1 MAVERQSTSK
11 SRALGLWLGLAAF
24 VLLLAFPVDA
34 TNVPASRLAAVA
46 LLMAVWWVTDAIP
59 LFATA
64 LLPLVLYP
72 LLGIMPGHDT
82 APIYFNSTI
91 VLFLG
96 GFMIAL
102 TMEKWNLHRRIA
114 LNIIHAVGGGPA
126 RIVLGFMIAA
136 AFLSMW
142 ISNTAT
148 AVMMVPIGLAICL
161 QIESEAGD
169 EGARH
174 LSVGLMLG
182 IAYGCTVGGL
192 TTLVGTP
199 PNLSFVRIFEILFPD
214 APAIAFGQWLI
225 MAFPVGLI
233 MLFVSWFLITHVLHR
248 VPDGVTIDRDV
259 VDKERRG
266 LGSISFEERAVL
278 GVFAATALLWV
289 FRVDLQL
296 GFLTVPGWSRLI
308 PDAAF
313 IDDGTVAIAMASI
326 LFFIPA
332 RNGTGGA
339 AAKGATAKGAA
350 AKGATRVMGP
360 DVIPRLPWNIVL
372 LFGGG
377 FALAAGFQETGLA
390 QLIGNQ
396 FDVLAS
402 VPVFV
407 MILLVCAA
415 LTFLTEFTSNTATTE
430 MILPILASVA
440 VATGTH
446 PLVLMIPATLSA
458 SCAFMM
464 PVATPPNAIVFG
476 SDRITVGQMARA
488 GIFLN
493 LIGVL
498 VIATVVFTVGLAVFD
513 IDPAVVPEWARSM
526 AEGAHR

>member
-1 MAVERQSTSK
+1 MALERK
-11 SRALGLWLGLAAF
+11 LEPGRRAFGLGLGLAAF

-34 TNVPASRLAAVA
+34 GNEPASRLAAVA
-46 LLMAVWWVTDAIP
+46 LLMAILWVTDAIP
-59 LFATA
+59 LFVTA
-64 LLPLVLYP
+64 LIPLILYP
-72 LLGIMPGHDT
+72 LLGIMAGHDT

-126 RIVLGFMIAA
+126 RIVLGFMVAA

-148 AVMMVPIGLAICL
+148 AVMMVPIGLAVCL
-161 QIESEAGD
+161 QIESRAGRK
-169 EGARH
+169 GARP
-174 LSVGLMLG
+174 LSVGMMLG

-199 PNLSFVRIFEILFPD
+199 PNLSFVRIFAILFPD

-225 MAFPVGLI
+225 MAFPIGLI
-233 MLFVSWFLITHVLHR
+233 MLVVAWLLITRVFHR
-248 VPDGVTIDRDV
+248 VPPDVTIEHRV
-259 VDKERRG
+259 VEEERNR
-266 LGSISFEERAVL
+266 LTSISFEERAVL
-278 GVFAATALLWV
+278 AVFVATALLWV

-296 GFLTVPGWSRLI
+296 GFLTLPGWSRLV
-308 PDAAF
+308 PDPGL
-313 IDDGTVAIAMASI
+313 IDDGTVAIALASV
-326 LFFIPA
+326 LFLIPT
-332 RNGTGGA
+332 RDRST
-339 AAKGATAKGAA
+339 
-350 AKGATRVMGP
+350 GATRVMGP

-377 FALAAGFQETGLA
+377 FALAAGFQQTGLA
-390 QLIGNQ
+390 QLIGSQ
-396 FDVLAS
+396 FEVLGS
-402 VPVFV
+402 LPVFV
-407 MILLVCAA
+407 MILLVCVA

-440 VATGTH
+440 VVTGTH

-476 SDRITVGQMARA
+476 SDRISVGEMARV

-493 LIGVL
+493 LIGVV
-498 VIATVVFTVGLAVFD
+498 VITTIVFTVGLAVFD
-513 IDPAVVPEWARSM
+513 VDPTVVPDWAKSL
-526 AEGAHR
+526 A

>member
-1 MAVERQSTSK
+1 MAVEKHTSA
-11 SRALGLWLGLAAF
+11 RGRTIGLWLGLSSF
-24 VLLLAFPVDA
+24 VLLLIFPVDPG
-34 TNVPASRLAAVA
+34 NEPASRLAAVA
-46 LLMAVWWVTDAIP
+46 LLMAIWWVTDAIP

-64 LLPLVLYP
+64 MLPLVLYP
-72 LLGIMPGHDT
+72 LLGIMSGHDT

-148 AVMMVPIGLAICL
+148 AVMMVPIGLAIIL
-161 QIESEAGD
+161 QIEGEFGRD
-169 EGARH
+169 EARH

-182 IAYGCTVGGL
+182 IAYGATVGGL

-199 PNLSFVRIFEILFPD
+199 PNLSFVRIFQILFPD
-214 APAIAFGQWLI
+214 APPIAFGHWI
-225 MAFPVGLI
+225 VMAFPVGAI
-233 MLFVSWFLITHVLHR
+233 MLVAAWLMITKVFHR
-248 VPDGVTIDRDV
+248 VPASVNVDQQV
-259 VDKERRG
+259 VKVERGR
-266 LGSISFEERAVL
+266 LGGIAFEERAVM
-278 GVFAATALLWV
+278 GVFVTTALLWV
-289 FRVDLQL
+289 FRVDLEL
-296 GFLTVPGWSRLI
+296 GFLTIPGWSRVL
-308 PDAAF
+308 PDPGM
-313 IDDGTVAIAMASI
+313 IDDGTIAITLASV

-332 RNGTGGA
+332 RNRES
-339 AAKGATAKGAA
+339 
-350 AKGATRVMGP
+350 GATRVMGP

-377 FALAAGFQETGLA
+377 FALAAGFQDTGLA

-396 FDVLAS
+396 FEVLGNL
-402 VPVFV
+402 PVFLL
-407 MILLVCAA
+407 ILIVCVA

-440 VATGTH
+440 VVTGTH

-476 SDRITVGQMARA
+476 SDRITVGEMART
-488 GIFLN
+488 GILLN

-498 VIATVVFTVGLAVFD
+498 VIATIVFTVGLTVFD
-513 IDPAVVPEWARSM
+513 IDPSVVPEWATSL
-526 AEGAHR
+526 AGEP

>member
-1 MAVERQSTSK
+1 MAVKKHTS
-11 SRALGLWLGLAAF
+11 SRGRAIGLWLGLSAF
-24 VLLLAFPVDA
+24 LLLLIFPVDPG
-34 TNVPASRLAAVA
+34 NVPASRLAAVA
-46 LLMAVWWVTDAIP
+46 LLMAIWWVTDAIP

-72 LLGIMPGHDT
+72 LLGIMSGSET

-148 AVMMVPIGLAICL
+148 AVMMVPIGLAIIL
-161 QIESEAGD
+161 QIESEAGR
-169 EGARH
+169 EKARH
-174 LSVGLMLG
+174 FSVGLMLG
-182 IAYGCTVGGL
+182 IAYGATVGGL

-199 PNLSFVRIFEILFPD
+199 PNLSFVRIFQILFPD
-214 APAIAFGQWLI
+214 APPIAFGQWI
-225 MAFPVGLI
+225 VMAFPIGAI
-233 MLFVSWFLITHVLHR
+233 MLVAAWLMITRVFHR
-248 VPDGVTIDRDV
+248 VPESVNVDQKVVTV
-259 VDKERRG
+259 ERAR
-266 LGSISFEERAVL
+266 LGAVAFEERAVL
-278 GVFAATALLWV
+278 GVFVTTALLWV

-296 GFLTVPGWSRLI
+296 GFLTVPGWSRIL
-308 PDAAF
+308 PDPGM
-313 IDDGTVAIAMASI
+313 IDDGTIAITLASV

-332 RNGTGGA
+332 RNRES
-339 AAKGATAKGAA
+339 
-350 AKGATRVMGP
+350 GATRVMGP

-396 FDVLAS
+396 FEVLGNL
-402 VPVFV
+402 PVFLL
-407 MILLVCAA
+407 ILIVCLA

-440 VATGTH
+440 VVTGTH

-476 SDRITVGQMARA
+476 SDRITVGEMART
-488 GIFLN
+488 GILLN

-498 VIATVVFTVGLAVFD
+498 VIATIVFTVGLTVFD
-513 IDPAVVPEWARSM
+513 IDPAVVPDWATSI
-526 AEGAHR
+526 AGEP

>member
-1 MAVERQSTSK
+1 MAVERHTS
-11 SRALGLWLGLAAF
+11 SRGRTVGLWLGLTAF
-24 VLLLAFPVDA
+24 LLLMVFPVDPGNEA
-34 TNVPASRLAAVA
+34 ASHLAAVA

-72 LLGIMPGHDT
+72 LLGIMAGRET

-102 TMEKWNLHRRIA
+102 TMEKWNLHRRVA

-126 RIVLGFMIAA
+126 RIVLGFMVAA

-148 AVMMVPIGLAICL
+148 AVMMVPIGLAIVL
-161 QIESEAGD
+161 QIEGKAGKEA
-169 EGARH
+169 ARH
-174 LSVGLMLG
+174 FSVGLMLG

-214 APAIAFGQWLI
+214 APSIAFGQWLI
-225 MAFPVGLI
+225 MALPVGAI
-233 MLFVSWFLITHVLHR
+233 MLVASWFLITHVFHR
-248 VPDGVTIDRDV
+248 APKGLAVDQEV
-259 VDKERRG
+259 VARERAQ
-266 LGSISFEERAVL
+266 LGAVSFEERIVL
-278 GVFAATALLWV
+278 GVFVATALLWV

-296 GFLTVPGWSRLI
+296 GFLTLPGWSRLL
-308 PDAAF
+308 PDPGM
-313 IDDGTVAIAMASI
+313 IDDGTVAITLASL
-326 LFFIPA
+326 LFLIPT
-332 RNGTGGA
+332 RNREQ
-339 AAKGATAKGAA
+339 
-350 AKGATRVMGP
+350 GATRIMGP

-377 FALAAGFQETGLA
+377 FSLAAGFQSTGLA
-390 QLIGNQ
+390 QIIGSQ
-396 FDVLAS
+396 FEALGNL
-402 VPVFV
+402 PIFV
-407 MILLVCAA
+407 MILLVCVA

-440 VATGTH
+440 VVTGTH

-476 SDRITVGQMARA
+476 SDRITVGQMART

-493 LIGVL
+493 LIGVV
-498 VIATVVFTVGLAVFD
+498 VIAVVVFTVGLAVFD
-513 IDPAVVPEWARSM
+513 IDPSVVPEWARSI
-526 AEGAHR
+526 AGGPLE

>member
-1 MAVERQSTSK
+1 MAVERQTTSK
-11 SRALGLWLGLAAF
+11 GRALGLGLGLGAF
-24 VLLLAFPVDA
+24 IFLLVFPIDPGNA
-34 TNVPASRLAAVA
+34 PASRLAAVA
-46 LLMAVWWVTDAIP
+46 LLMAIWWVTDAIP

-72 LLGIMPGHDT
+72 LLGIMAGHDT

-161 QIESEAGD
+161 QIESEAGQ

-233 MLFVSWFLITHVLHR
+233 MLFVAWFLITHVLHR
-248 VPDGVTIDRDV
+248 VPEGVTIDRAV
-259 VDKERRG
+259 MEKERQG
-266 LGSISFEERAVL
+266 LGAISFEERAVL

-296 GFLTVPGWSRLI
+296 GFLTVPGWSRLL
-308 PDAAF
+308 PDAAL

-332 RNGTGGA
+332 RNRTG
-339 AAKGATAKGAA
+339 
-350 AKGATRVMGP
+350 GATRVMGP

-476 SDRITVGQMARA
+476 SDRITVGEMARA

-498 VIATVVFTVGLAVFD
+498 VIATVVFTVGLHVFG

-526 AEGAHR
+526 AEGAHE

>member
-1 MAVERQSTSK
+1 MAVEREAGGRGRTI
-11 SRALGLWLGLAAF
+11 GLWLGLAGF
-24 VLLLAFPVDA
+24 LLLLLLPVDPG
-34 TNVPASRLAAVA
+34 NPEASRLAAVA
-46 LLMAVWWVTDAIP
+46 LLMAIWWVTDAIP

-64 LLPLVLYP
+64 LVPLALYP
-72 LLGIMPGHDT
+72 LLGIMSGGET

-102 TMEKWNLHRRIA
+102 TMEKWDLHRRIA

-126 RIVLGFMIAA
+126 RIVLGFMVAA

-161 QIESEAGD
+161 QIESEAGR
-169 EGARH
+169 EGGHRLA
-174 LSVGLMLG
+174 VGLMLG

-214 APAIAFGQWLI
+214 APPIAFGQWLI
-225 MAFPVGLI
+225 MAFPIGLI
-233 MLFVSWFLITHVLHR
+233 LLVVAWLLITRIFYR
-248 VPDGVTIDRDV
+248 VPEGVAIDRAV
-259 VDKERRG
+259 VERERGG
-266 LGSISFEERAVL
+266 LGPVSFEERAVL
-278 GVFAATALLWV
+278 GVFVATALLWV

-296 GFLTVPGWSRLI
+296 GFLTLPGWSRLL
-308 PDAAF
+308 PDPGL
-313 IDDGTVAIAMASI
+313 IDDGTVAIALAAV

-332 RNGTGGA
+332 RNP
-339 AAKGATAKGAA
+339 KN
-350 AKGATRVMGP
+350 GATRVMGP

-390 QLIGNQ
+390 QLIGGRFEALGN
-396 FDVLAS
+396 L
-402 VPVFV
+402 PVFL
-407 MILLVCAA
+407 MIVLVCAA

-430 MILPILASVA
+430 MVLPILASVA
-440 VATGTH
+440 VVTGTH
-446 PLVLMIPATLSA
+446 PLVLMVPATLSA

-476 SDRITVGQMARA
+476 SDRITVGEMARV

-498 VIATVVFTVGLAVFD
+498 VIAAIVSTVGLAVFD
-513 IDPAVVPEWARSM
+513 IDPASVPEWARSM
-526 AEGAHR
+526 AEGVG